1 MPRKQKLDN
10 TVQEFMVVEDPA
22 AIKLLFTPGYTE
34 VLKLIQDEELSL
46 SDIARALDVNPGSV
60 HYHLKELEKR
70 GLVKRVRE
78 EIKGGVVKKYY
89 RKAARNMTINVTRP
103 GNEAVANATGFGE
116 EYKEKMLKSLSFFG
130 YNIPSEKLEEAKKIL
145 VNGDKRTK
153 GIMKELQR
161 SGLEKAES
169 NKQVVADTYELAM
182 LMKLFDD
189 EEFRSCVKQ
198 LIDMCSKENG
208 GV

>member
-130 YNIPSEKLEEAKKIL
+130 YNIPADKLEEAKKIL

-182 LMKLFDD
+182 LMRLFED
-189 EEFRSCVKQ
+189 EEFRSCIKQ
-198 LIDMCSKENG
+198 LIDMCPKENG